1 MELLRSISSNANLI
15 ARRLF
20 FIIKVFSKRVSC
32 VTMGKTRSSDKTFME
47 SILNAAV
54 TGYHFPQKPIKSTI
68 NTQGAIIMDEQKK
81 RTRRTPEQLAEEVDG
96 KIQKLDE
103 ELAALAA
110 KRDAANAEFDK
121 KETAI
126 KERIAALV
134 QRKKDILAP
143 KPPRK
148 PRKTKKQKIQELI
161 RSASK
166 AGLKPEEIAQRL
178 GLDQPEE

>member
-1 MELLRSISSNANLI
+1 
-15 ARRLF
+15 
-20 FIIKVFSKRVSC
+20 
-32 VTMGKTRSSDKTFME
+32 
-47 SILNAAV
+47 
-54 TGYHFPQKPIKSTI
+54 
-68 NTQGAIIMDEQKK
+68 MDEQKK